1 MMNIT
6 NTELFVVCVPI
17 FLCFVKASMVYS
29 LFLLV
34 APKEWTKNRF
44 LHIIVMLVSYYFF
57 IYIMNPQL
65 FYSIYFPEEINRG
78 TISSVVDENSTNKS
92 KSPLT
97 ENIVAAGLAGGAAIL
112 AAAVSSKTM
121 APAAAAKAFA
131 GT

>member
-1 MMNIT
+1 MYII
-6 NTELFVVCVPI
+6 NTEFYVVCMPI
-17 FLCFVKASMVYS
+17 FLCFVKASIVYS

-34 APKEWTKNRF
+34 APKEWKENRF

-65 FYSIYFPEEINRG
+65 FYSIFFPEEINRG
-78 TISSVVDENSTNKS
+78 TIFSVVDENSTNKS

-97 ENIVAAGLAGGAAIL
+97 ENLVTAGVAGGAAIL
-112 AAAVSSKTM
+112 AAAVSAKAMSPTT
-121 APAAAAKAFA
+121 AAKAFA